1 MKVLTRVLFASQPFT
16 WDHTDPFYST
26 NGHFD
31 PAKLKEGVGSMV
43 IAMIVQHTDLIPG
56 SLKHTGPI
64 VDESTVNVFI
74 VGPGE

>member
-1 MKVLTRVLFASQPFT
+1 
-16 WDHTDPFYST
+16 
-26 NGHFD
+26 
-31 PAKLKEGVGSMV
+31 MV